1 MKIPFCQAES
11 IRCFLF
17 PFLKKKVLFCAH
29 VDVASSKNKY
39 RPNKI
44 ALFLV
49 WQTFFYLHWVL
60 DKENHILRW
69 KWRLELIFSLQKL
82 CTLDL
87 YQTFSEINFD
97 IFLLIS
103 VQKIICSRASF
114 SARACHKFD
123 PIFSMSWWIIENGYR
138 IV

>member
-1 MKIPFCQAES
+1 MKIPSCQAES
-11 IRCFLF
+11 IRCLLF
-17 PFLKKKVLFCAH
+17 PFLKKVSVCAH

-44 ALFLV
+44 ALYWLDKL
-49 WQTFFYLHWVL
+49 FFCLHWVS

-87 YQTFSEINFD
+87 YQTFSKINFD
-97 IFLLIS
+97 IFLLTS